1 MSRLELIGSVIG
13 IAAVLISG
21 SFVLM
26 AFFAGLDNPTA
37 DVFSL
42 LSFAIL
48 WGSIIIIVP
57 LALIIAIFYGAPK

>member
-1 MSRLELIGSVIG
+1 MGKMKFIGITVGSVVG
-13 IAAVLISG
+13 LIST
-21 SFVLM
+21 SFISM
-26 AFFAGLDNPTA
+26 AFFAGLDNPIA
-37 DVFSL
+37 DVLSL